1 MELLTEAVAPIPG
14 AFPQEHPSFIPG
26 WVFCDRGPAHSSP
39 PGLCRQGQGHSLQ
52 GRGAPHTHAVPG
64 GATDLA
70 HRACLL
76 FQGAMVSRPRFWST
90 HPVPGAHHTCKGDT
104 VGLREGNEQ
113 RSEG

>member
-64 GATDLA
+64 GATD
-70 HRACLL
+70 
-76 FQGAMVSRPRFWST
+76 
-90 HPVPGAHHTCKGDT
+90 
-104 VGLREGNEQ
+104 
-113 RSEG
+113 RSSSSERLILMLHVKQLQQLVHSEAFKPTPPAPAPAQKMDF